1 MENLYSNQN
10 YMQVTPF
17 IPKQLPR
24 KINYENIIQEITNAH
39 RAIAALD
46 ASLNHLPN
54 PKILGKTMQTKEAVL
69 SSKIEGTHAS
79 LNEVL
84 KHEAKA
90 VIEDE
95 SKKED
100 INEITSYRDALN
112 HGVQY
117 LQAKPISKS
126 LIKKLHEILLRTERG
141 KNKAPG
147 FFREKQVYI
156 GRYGASINEASFIPP
171 AAAEIDRLIS
181 NLEKYLNS
189 TDEKDKLVQVAVARY
204 QFEAIHPFLDGN
216 GRVGRLLISLF
227 LYKEK
232 LLTHPFLYLS
242 EFFEENRQ
250 DYYALLSGAS
260 EVGDIE
266 SWVKFFLYALTVQ
279 ADKAKQTTDE
289 ILTLHNKLKEEMPKM
304 SSVYSYNLLDAI
316 FMHPVFS
323 TSSIRKESKINNTQ
337 TLFNLIDKFQKAG
350 IVRLS
355 KTSKKRNKIYIFD
368 DLVRIINS

>member
-1 MENLYSNQN
+1 
-10 YMQVTPF
+10 MQVKSFTP
-17 IPKQLPR
+17 KKLPR
-24 KINYENIIQEITNAH
+24 KINYENMIREITSAH
-39 RAIAALD
+39 RAIASLD

-84 KHEAKA
+84 EHEAKM
-90 VIEDE
+90 VIKDE
-95 SKKED
+95 AKQED

-117 LQAKPISKS
+117 LQTNKIDKK

-141 KNKAPG
+141 KNKTPG
-147 FFREKQVYI
+147 DFRKKQVYI
-156 GRYGASINEASFIPP
+156 GRFGASIKEASFIPP
-171 AAAEIDRLIS
+171 EASRIDRLVG

-189 TDEKDKLVQVAVARY
+189 SSEKDKLVQVAVAHY

-279 ADKAKQTTDE
+279 ADKAKKTSDE
-289 ILTLHNKLKEEMPKM
+289 ILALHTKLKEEMLKM

-323 TSSIRKESKINNTQ
+323 TSSIRKDSKIKNTQ
-337 TLFNLIDKFQKAG
+337 TLFNLIEKFKKAG
-350 IVRLS
+350 IVRLRQ
-355 KTSKKRNKIYIFD
+355 TGKKRNKIYVFD
-368 DLVRIINS
+368 ELVGIINN

>member
-1 MENLYSNQN
+1 
-10 YMQVTPF
+10 MQTKPF
-17 IPKQLPR
+17 IPKKLPP
-24 KINYENIIQEITNAH
+24 KINYENLIQEITNAH
-39 RAIAALD
+39 RAIASLD
-46 ASLNHLPN
+46 ASLSHLPN

-69 SSKIEGTHAS
+69 SSKIEGTRAS

-84 KHEAKA
+84 EHEAKV
-90 VIEDE
+90 VIKDAN
-95 SKKED
+95 KKED

-117 LQAKPISKS
+117 LQAKPINKN

-147 FFREKQVYI
+147 IFRKKQVYI
-156 GRYGASINEASFIPP
+156 GRFGASINEASFIPP
-171 AAAEIDRLIS
+171 EAIKINQLIS

-189 TDEKDKLVQVAVARY
+189 NEEKDKLVQIAVAHY

-232 LLTHPFLYLS
+232 LLKHPFLYLS

-266 SWVKFFLYALTVQ
+266 SWIKFFLYALTIQ
-279 ADKAKQTTDE
+279 ADKAKQASDK
-289 ILTLHNKLKEEMPKM
+289 ILALHNKLKEVMPKM
-304 SSVYSYNLLDAI
+304 SSVYSYNLLDAV

-323 TSSIRKESKINNTQ
+323 TSSIRKDSKIKNTQ
-337 TLFNLIDKFQKAG
+337 TLFNLIQKFEKAG
-350 IVRLS
+350 IIRLT

-368 DLVRIINS
+368 ELVRIINS